1 MFARKRATNDR
12 EYLLTRRMLINAQ
25 NPEELRIALVDGT
38 TLQSFQL
45 EASERGLTRGNIY
58 RGHVVNLQPSLNA
71 AFIDYG
77 AERHGFLSSDNVVE
91 QAWHRHPDGGRRP
104 RIEQILERGRPILVQ
119 VSKDPEGQK
128 GAALTTNLSLAG
140 RYLVLTPY
148 DDTRGVSRKVED
160 DDVRQRLR
168 DQVDKMN
175 LPAGGGFI
183 VRTNALE
190 QTKATMSRDFAALL
204 RLWKRIEGEGRKG
217 DGPKLLYNDQDIIVR
232 ALRDYLDA
240 SVVEVIIDD
249 EAAFAKASEYIASFM
264 PRGKTQ
270 LVRYADRVP
279 LFSKF
284 EIEAQIDRI
293 YDRTVPLPSGGS
305 IVIDR
310 TEALVA
316 IDVNSGKSTRASSQ
330 EETAVNTNLEA
341 AREVA
346 RQLKLRDIGGLVVV
360 DFIDMRHRKDRA
372 QIEKTLKDALK
383 NDKARTSV
391 NAISPNGL
399 LEINRQ
405 KIQQALALR
414 THRSCPTCEGTGRIA
429 SPEMVS
435 INLLR
440 RIEARAASGQI
451 ERVRIALHPE
461 LADAF
466 QNHRR
471 ADIAALEAEFGIHVE
486 VIASYRL
493 HRPDQEVEWVEHA
506 HEGRPAEVHAP
517 HPPPKRGAPAPAAE
531 KGHARKRRR
540 GKGRHTTEGAGA
552 EIEAPVLPPIDD
564 AAWISLEPAD
574 SDATAPPLSVAASE
588 PATAVAPRKRRRGRR
603 KRGTHPEHDGA
614 GLTLPETQW
623 EFTDDTGE
631 LESTFEPET
640 AFEPESAFES
650 EPAIESTPAAGPPA
664 GKQIARRR
672 RSRRGGKRRNA
683 GAPSHEGAPLPEREA
698 AAPAAETSDLPQPAA
713 EGAVPHKRRSRRGGR
728 RRHKGHTP
736 ESGGSGTVS

>member
-1 MFARKRATNDR
+1 MIARKRATNDR

-58 RGHVVNLQPSLNA
+58 RGYVVNLQPSLNA

-217 DGPKLLYNDQDIIVR
+217 DGSKLLYNDQDIIVR

-240 SVVEVIIDD
+240 TVAEVIIDD
-249 EAAFAKASEYIASFM
+249 EAAFAKASEYITSFM

-293 YDRTVPLPSGGS
+293 YDRTVSLPSGGS

-471 ADIAALEAEFGIHVE
+471 ADIAALEAEFGIHIE

-493 HRPDQEVEWVEHA
+493 HRPEQEVEWVEHA

-517 HPPPKRGAPAPAAE
+517 HPSPKRGALASAPAAE

-540 GKGRHTTEGAGA
+540 GKGRHATEGAGG
-552 EIEAPVLPPIDD
+552 ENEAQALPPIDE
-564 AAWISLEPAD
+564 AEWISLGPADGDEPA
-574 SDATAPPLSVAASE
+574 SAPKTVAAAE
-588 PATAVAPRKRRRGRR
+588 PAAGAVPRKRRRGRR

-614 GLTLPETQW
+614 GLPLPETQW
-623 EFTDDTGE
+623 VFTDDAGE

-650 EPAIESTPAAGPPA
+650 EPAIEPPPA

-672 RSRRGGKRRNA
+672 RSRRGGKRRDG
-683 GAPSHEGAPLPEREA
+683 GAPSHEGEPSPGREA
-698 AAPAAETSDLPQPAA
+698 AAPATDASDLPQPAA

>member
-1 MFARKRATNDR
+1 M
-12 EYLLTRRMLINAQ
+12 TRRMLINAQ
-25 NPEELRIALVDGT
+25 NSEELRIALVDGT
-38 TLQSFQL
+38 TLESFQL

-58 RGHVVNLQPSLNA
+58 RGLVVNLQPSLNA

-104 RIEQILERGRPILVQ
+104 RIEQILERGRPIMVQ
-119 VSKDPEGQK
+119 VTKDPEGQK

-160 DDVRQRLR
+160 DEVRQRLK

-204 RLWKRIEGEGRKG
+204 RLWKRIEADGRKG
-217 DGPKLLYNDQDIIVR
+217 DRAKLLYNDQDIIVR
-232 ALRDYLDA
+232 AMRDYLDA
-240 SVVEVIIDD
+240 TVEEVVIDD
-249 EAAFAKASEYIASFM
+249 EAAFAKAEEYIRSFM
-264 PRGKTQ
+264 PRGKTR
-270 LVRYADRVP
+270 LMRYADRVP

-284 EIEAQIDRI
+284 DIEPQIDRI

-330 EETAVNTNLEA
+330 EETAVHTNLEA
-341 AREVA
+341 AKEVA

-372 QIEKTLKDALK
+372 QVEKTLKDALK

-414 THRSCPTCEGTGRIA
+414 THRPCPTCDGTGRIA

-435 INLLR
+435 VNLLR
-440 RIEARAASGQI
+440 RIEARAASGRI

-471 ADIAALEAEFGIHVE
+471 ADIARLEEEFGISVE

-493 HRPDQEVEWVEHA
+493 HRPEQEVEWVERTHS
-506 HEGRPAEVHAP
+506 EPRPAEPRAAEARAPHAP
-517 HPPPKRGAPAPAAE
+517 PLPRRTSAPEARPE
-531 KGHARKRRR
+531 SGRPRKRRR
-540 GKGRHTTEGAGA
+540 GKGRHGA
-552 EIEAPVLPPIDD
+552 ED
-564 AAWISLEPAD
+564 AAKDRELLVPLPQEEWISLEPVGQD
-574 SDATAPPLSVAASE
+574 EAPAPNVSGSPE
-588 PATAVAPRKRRRGRR
+588 PIGGTAPRKRRRSRR
-603 KRGTHPEHDGA
+603 RRGGGA
-614 GLTLPETQW
+614 
-623 EFTDDTGE
+623 E
-631 LESTFEPET
+631 LEPHAPPVAVSQWVFLDDET
-640 AFEPESAFES
+640 AADSGESDEQRS
-650 EPAIESTPAAGPPA
+650 PEPAPEMHAADQPVAP
-664 GKQIARRR
+664 QPVHRR
-672 RSRRGGKRRNA
+672 RSRRGGKRRNGGA
-683 GAPSHEGAPLPEREA
+683 AAALKPATETSSAPSIEASDVPL
-698 AAPAAETSDLPQPAA
+698 S
-713 EGAVPHKRRSRRGGR
+713 GAVGGAVHKRRSRRGGR
-728 RRHKGHTP
+728 RRHKGPAP
-736 ESGGSGTVS
+736 EGGGSAPPQ